1 MRTPHFLRLAQIDEV
16 RFISGCR
23 SGVVHLTWERTTT
36 RFSADEFR
44 RLANLLSMACQAD
57 PPASF
62 WDGNL
67 HVTCRLEE
75 DCELRMGSLILLLP
89 PGELDDLDQAVQ
101 QAVQKLDEIAASG
114 LWDEPETEPE
124 RLPVNPFD
132 LLSRP
137 SFSQN

>member
-23 SGVVHLTWERTTT
+23 SGVVHLTWNRTTI
-36 RFSADEFR
+36 RFAADEFR
-44 RLANLLSMACQAD
+44 RLADLLSMACQSD
-57 PPASF
+57 PPSSL

-75 DCELRMGSLILLLP
+75 DCELRLGSLVLLLSP
-89 PGELDDLDQAVQ
+89 DELQELGQATREAVQ
-101 QAVQKLDEIAASG
+101 RLDEIAASG
-114 LWDEPETEPE
+114 VWDEPEEE
-124 RLPVNPFD
+124 RPSANPFD
-132 LLSRP
+132 LLGRP